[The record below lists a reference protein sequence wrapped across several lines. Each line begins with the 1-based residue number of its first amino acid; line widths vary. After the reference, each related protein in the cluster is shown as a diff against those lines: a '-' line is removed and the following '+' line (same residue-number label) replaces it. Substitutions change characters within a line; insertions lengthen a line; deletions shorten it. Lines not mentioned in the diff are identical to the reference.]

1 MSFRLFGLNEQMN
14 GGYLKL
20 SFETSCAKIKQ
31 YVDRKLSL
39 EKKYGENFEFFYF
52 LKVKWKIFMRDH
64 DY

>member
-1 MSFRLFGLNEQMN
+1 MN

-39 EKKYGENFEFFYF
+39 EKKYSENFEFFYF
-52 LKVKWKIFMRDH
+52 LKMKWKIFMRDH